1 MADYRIIVSPEA
13 DAQLIALYRYIA
25 VEASPR
31 TAQRFVDAI
40 LDQCERLSRFPDR
53 GTARGD
59 LRPGIPT
66 LAFRRVVIA
75 YAVGAEQV
83 TIIGVFYG
91 GQDFEGL
98 LTSDPQD

>member
-31 TAQRFVDAI
+31 TAERFVGTI
-40 LDQCERLSRFPDR
+40 LDQCEKLSRLPER
-53 GTARGD
+53 GAPRGD
-59 LRPGIPT
+59 LRPGLRT

-75 YAVGAEQV
+75 YAVGEGTV
-83 TIIGVFYG
+83 TIVSVFNG
-91 GQDFEGL
+91 GQDFEGML
-98 LTSDPQD
+98 AGDPPP